1 MAAKIIRGRQPEMVV
16 QFSVFTPNRLGQ
28 LNRLVGLL
36 GSQNLQVLGLTVVD
50 LTDSSIVR
58 LVVDDP
64 DRAREILI
72 QENVAFT
79 ENSLVVVEL
88 NATEVARLMSVLLEA
103 ELDINYLYPFI
114 PHPHGKTMI
123 ALSSEDNEVAEQ
135 ALGKNSFR
143 TLRQMDIVR

>member
-1 MAAKIIRGRQPEMVV
+1 MAAKILRGRQPEMVV

-64 DRAREILI
+64 DRARQLLV

-79 ENSLVVVEL
+79 ENSLVVVEV

-123 ALSSEDNEVAEQ
+123 ALSSEDNEVAEE

>member
-1 MAAKIIRGRQPEMVV
+1 MAAKILRGRQPEMVV

-64 DRAREILI
+64 DRAREILV

-79 ENSLVVVEL
+79 ENSLVVVEV

-135 ALGKNSFR
+135 ALGKSSFR